1 MDEQE
6 VIEGLENEGFSEV
19 YTHEDGPDATYTD
32 HTHEK
37 KCAHVVIR
45 GAMTLTVGDKVT
57 DLGPGDRLDIP
68 AGATHSATIGPEG
81 CRYVFG
87 E

>member
-6 VIEGLENEGFSEV
+6 AIERLENEGFSEV
-19 YTHEDGPDATYTD
+19 YVHEDSADVTYSD
-32 HTHEK
+32 HAHEK
-37 KCAHVVIR
+37 RSAHIIIR
-45 GAMTLTVGDKVT
+45 GSMTLVVQGKPTELQT
-57 DLGPGDRLDIP
+57 GDRLDIP

>member
-6 VIEGLENEGFSEV
+6 AIEGLENEGFSEV
-19 YTHEDGPDATYTD
+19 YAHEDFADTTYTD
-32 HTHEK
+32 HAHER

-45 GAMTLTVGDKVT
+45 GSMTIVVQGKVT
-57 DLGPGDRLDIP
+57 ELQTGDRLDIP